1 MVVEIVLPGV
11 SPSTAVGTAPATV
24 YGIKIIYHLL
34 VVRGGSYQVEVLFI
48 LCIQLDAIDTWYQQS
63 YSFSVLLYP
72 REKYSI
78 ILTP

>member
-11 SPSTAVGTAPATV
+11 SPRYRPSYRVWHQN
-24 YGIKIIYHLL
+24 IYLL

-63 YSFSVLLYP
+63 CSFSVLLYP